1 MSLARQVALTTAAPT
16 AQLIAP
22 SATALFG
29 VAATNALSTAIYY
42 IKFYWEGTGTAP
54 PNYTGNQPATTLPVA
69 GTTTPTMTIAVPTT
83 GGLFSRSDDRIIN
96 GGRIWYW
103 ITLNPGPAD
112 ATALGTGGDQVTF
125 FYG

>member
-1 MSLARQVALTTAAPT
+1 
-16 AQLIAP
+16 
-22 SATALFG
+22 
-29 VAATNALSTAIYY
+29 
-42 IKFYWEGTGTAP
+42 
-54 PNYTGNQPATTLPVA
+54 
-69 GTTTPTMTIAVPTT
+69 MTIAVPFSATT